1 LLLAG
6 NEFIFY
12 SSLITQPVSHAFSC
26 LFSSRHNN
34 QPFRNAREKIGKQS
48 FKWAER
54 LTEMGE
60 QIGTI
65 ELGRAGNLTR
75 QISDR
80 TGFSKNERA
89 VWKKQKISAITASI
103 SGGKLCN
110 NQIIN

>member
-1 LLLAG
+1 M

-34 QPFRNAREKIGKQS
+34 QPFRNAREKVGKQS

-80 TGFSKNERA
+80 TGFQKMREQSGRN
-89 VWKKQKISAITASI
+89 KKYQRLQHRLVEENCVTIK
-103 SGGKLCN
+103 
-110 NQIIN
+110 